1 MKALHRLLRLLTVLP
16 ILISAVVL
24 PLLPERIPAHY
35 NLTGEIDR
43 WGSRLEIL
51 ILPVFCLVSGFLWE
65 RTLPKLT
72 ASDPRNHK
80 PMLIGGCCVQATFF
94 GLFVAMLL
102 SSCSQFE
109 MTAEPG
115 KAISKILGVVLGL
128 SLIPIGNILPKVKRN
143 GVFGLRTK
151 WSMAND
157 TCWNLCQRAGGPRS
171 CPDRNPDCHLQSGD
185 FQPDFAEHR
194 HARPDCGRQHRIGHP
209 LLPNLEKARQ
219 ATLRL
224 IFFILHKRAVFGS
237 L

>member
-35 NLTGEIDR
+35 NLAGEINR
-43 WGSRLEIL
+43 WGSRLEIF

-65 RTLPKLT
+65 RTLHKLV

-157 TCWNLCQRAGGPRS
+157 TCWNLCQRAGGLGLALTGILIVISSLLISSPI
-171 CPDRNPDCHLQSGD
+171 LQSIAMLILIVGD
-185 FQPDFAEHR
+185 SIASV
-194 HARPDCGRQHRIGHP
+194 
-209 LLPNLEKARQ
+209 
-219 ATLRL
+219 
-224 IFFILHKRAVFGS
+224 ILSYQIWKKHGKPPCA
-237 L
+237 